1 MQNHKAI
8 PFEIIHLNDQGYH
21 LKIKARINGTEAS
34 FILDTGAS
42 QTAFDLHFVK
52 LIIPENKIEVTEQ
65 VSSGLGTNNMLSYE
79 VLIDSFQIG
88 EHNFENYN
96 VAVLDLSHVNNTYQK
111 LGIDDIHGVLGNDIL
126 YKFKALIDY
135 KNLQLW
141 LER

>member
-1 MQNHKAI
+1 MQKHKAI

-88 EHNFENYN
+88 EHKFENYS

-111 LGIDDIHGVLGNDIL
+111 LGIDDIHGILGNDIL